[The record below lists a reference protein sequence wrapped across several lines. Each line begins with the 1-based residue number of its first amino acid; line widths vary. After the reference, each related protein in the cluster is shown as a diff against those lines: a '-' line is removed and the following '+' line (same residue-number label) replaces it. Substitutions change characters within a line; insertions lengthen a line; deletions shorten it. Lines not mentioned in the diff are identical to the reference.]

1 MGRIDGNK
9 AIIAADNDIIDT
21 AVAAVSSKL
30 WLPPLMPVPAGRR
43 TGSHQPQLQCFK
55 SCPQRL

>member
-9 AIIAADNDIIDT
+9 HIATDNDIIDT
-21 AVAAVSSKL
+21 AVAVSSKL

-55 SCPQRL
+55 SCRQRL